1 MPGQVKECTYKN
13 ATIRIHFPDRTKEEQ
28 TEKIKAATEKFL
40 KKAEISKKKGETK
53 HEK

>member
-28 TEKIKAATEKFL
+28 TETIKTATEKFL
-40 KKAEISKKKGETK
+40 KKVEMSRKEGRAKDGN
-53 HEK
+53 

>member
-1 MPGQVKECTYKN
+1 MPDQVKECTYKN

-40 KKAEISKKKGETK
+40 KKAEMRRTEGEKKDGN
-53 HEK
+53 

>member
-1 MPGQVKECTYKN
+1 MSGQVKECTYKN

-40 KKAEISKKKGETK
+40 KKVEISSKKGEK
-53 HEK
+53 KNG

>member
-13 ATIRIHFPDRTKEEQ
+13 ATVRIHFPDRTKEEQ
-28 TEKIKAATEKFL
+28 TERIKTATERFL
-40 KKAEISKKKGETK
+40 KKVEMSRTEGRK